1 MSWEKMRFR
10 IKNGAVRK
18 LMAPIRANQNARVKK
33 DFKMDLI
40 NFIYMNIWKKIK
52 KLKKKLIWK
61 NLKQKLK
68 SCQVKVDQY
77 KSNPPDLQKL

>member
-10 IKNGAVRK
+10 VKNGVVRK
-18 LMAPIRANQNARVKK
+18 LMAPMRANQNARVKR

-40 NFIYMNIWKKIK
+40 NLLYMNIWKKIK
-52 KLKKKLIWK
+52 KLNKSLFGKT
-61 NLKQKLK
+61 LKQKLK

-77 KSNPPDLQKL
+77 KSNLPDLQKL

>member
-10 IKNGAVRK
+10 VKNGAVRK
-18 LMAPIRANQNARVKK
+18 LIAPMRANQNARVKR
-33 DFKMDLI
+33 DFKMDL
-40 NFIYMNIWKKIK
+40 IYMNIWKKIK
-52 KLKKKLIWK
+52 KFKKKLTWK

-77 KSNPPDLQKL
+77 KSNLPDLQKM